1 VIVKQRTI
9 IFRQLKAL
17 SNQKRL
23 DILVYLR
30 KNRSAYV
37 GKLSKEI
44 GISMQALS
52 KHLKQLSD
60 ANIITSKKRGLYVT
74 YRLFVPQS
82 PIVKKVLDEL

>member
-1 VIVKQRTI
+1 VKQRTI